1 MLILFEMFRDKMIET
16 VERVVGYRVVRRKRK
31 NGSAWWTSEV
41 KGAVE
46 EKKKAYDRVIEKNVP
61 VEVKRK
67 RKQEYKLCKGKV
79 KQVIKESKEKV
90 DDEFGRKL
98 SEKFN
103 ENKKL
108 YWKEVKKERG
118 GCKSGSDKVKDKEGN
133 VLSEREAV
141 KGRWKE
147 YFEGLM
153 NVENKKAAVVTCMGM
168 ERGGARLNVQGQVS
182 RREVKRAIGRL
193 KMGKAPGVDGIT
205 AEMLRFGGEVV
216 IDWMHLICNLA
227 WKQGIVPKDWMKAI
241 MVPIY
246 KGKGSKDECGS
257 YRGISL
263 LSIPGK
269 VYGKVIIE
277 RVMEITE

>member
-1 MLILFEMFRDKMIET
+1 MC
-16 VERVVGYRVVRRKRK
+16 KR
-31 NGSAWWTSEV
+31 
-41 KGAVE
+41 
-46 EKKKAYDRVIEKNVP
+46 
-61 VEVKRK
+61 
-67 RKQEYKLCKGKV
+67 KV

-133 VLSEREAV
+133 LLSEHEAL
-141 KGRWKE
+141 KGHWKE

-153 NVENKKAAVVTCMGM
+153 NVESKKEAVVTCMGM
-168 ERGGARLNVQGQVS
+168 ERGGGRLKIQGSIS

-193 KMGKAPGVDGIT
+193 KMRKAPGVDGIT

-227 WKQGIVPKDWMKAI
+227 WKQRKVPRDWMKAI
-241 MVPIY
+241 MFPSIRV
-246 KGKGSKDECGS
+246 KGVRMS
-257 YRGISL
+257 
-263 LSIPGK
+263 
-269 VYGKVIIE
+269 VVVIG
-277 RVMEITE
+277 V